1 MCAASRVSSVPK
13 TRPVRRKVPDAPDKT
28 VSKIS
33 DQLNPRTVDPF
44 GKSGKTQSA
53 FAAVYSKGD
62 IPCRLMHG
70 SVKHKLQWQTP
81 PEEIDFNPLLVILA
95 EGLRETKHP
104 HTFVSSEGFRELL
117 LVEGATEKATPLLP
131 KVVPA
136 LRASLA
142 HSDTEVFVRGLNGLI
157 QLSATVGPAL
167 NGHLKQLLTCLSKR
181 QMDKKHK
188 ERVTAAL
195 QTLEENG
202 GKECLAIIKSRVPT
216 YSPAFF

>member
-136 LRASLA
+136 LRASL
-142 HSDTEVFVRGLNGLI
+142 
-157 QLSATVGPAL
+157 
-167 NGHLKQLLTCLSKR
+167 LSKR